1 MIALCTNYKISSQ
14 DSVFSG
20 FATVSELKD
29 KMLEQ
34 HNKKRQEHMDKI
46 DAQKKTN
53 GYIKELIDWFYTD
66 RKETPE
72 HIKINYPII
81 TGDFYMMNIN
91 SKDQNVIADTI
102 DRITKKLETNEKY
115 MVQLEKE
122 LKLIKEKEAIIN
134 NFNGMIEEKL
144 NDPCMIC
151 FGNFDSAMITE
162 CNHMYCG
169 NCVKEMF
176 KNTPQI
182 KCPMCRHPLTRQ
194 EINAIVDKN
203 LNMITGDDIK
213 KRIETKEEEKVN
225 MTNGGTKINAILEYV
240 KACKGK
246 IIIFAT
252 EKVTLDL
259 IGDVL
264 EENKIKY
271 VNLKGNAYVV
281 SKQLKRFK
289 NGEENVILLSA
300 DRANSGTNLIEASHI
315 ILLDTHL
322 ITDVKSKKDVEK
334 QAIGRA
340 VRLGQKNNVKVMRF
354 IMKNTIE
361 QVMLNK
367 N

>member
-1 MIALCTNYKISSQ
+1 
-14 DSVFSG
+14 
-20 FATVSELKD
+20 
-29 KMLEQ
+29 MLEQ

-66 RKETPE
+66 RNETPD
-72 HIKINYPII
+72 HIRINYPII

-102 DRITKKLETNEKY
+102 DRITKKLETNEKV

-122 LKLIKEKEAIIN
+122 LKLIKEKEAIIT

-151 FGNFDSAMITE
+151 FGNFDTAMITE

-169 NCVKEMF
+169 NCVNEMF
-176 KNTPQI
+176 KNTQQI

-194 EINAIVDKN
+194 DINAIVDKN

-213 KRIETKEEEKVN
+213 KKIETKEEEKVN
-225 MTNGGTKINAILEYV
+225 LTNGGTKINAILEYV

-246 IIIFAT
+246 IIVFAT

-322 ITDVKSKKDVEK
+322 ITDVKSKKDIEK